1 MADGRICFHD
11 FALIGFLDHATRR
24 KLVVFTNAFIRQDA
38 DWLLD
43 AAIDLGIFR
52 GEMDRGAFRRGL
64 ADIVADYS
72 ALPPADAFGA

>member
-1 MADGRICFHD
+1 MTSPLSDSSITPRDANSRS
-11 FALIGFLDHATRR
+11 LRTPLS
-24 KLVVFTNAFIRQDA
+24 RQDA